1 MTFVCKKKETVENE
15 LEMISR
21 KELLH
26 LSNQV
31 TKKLINN
38 THLFMQSFIQQIYMG
53 ANYMLASNFFQDYS
67 PVNSTYRTKIFIFDP
82 EGKYMA
88 DRIGSD
94 EK

>member
-1 MTFVCKKKETVENE
+1 
-15 LEMISR
+15 
-21 KELLH
+21 
-26 LSNQV
+26 
-31 TKKLINN
+31 
-38 THLFMQSFIQQIYMG
+38 MQSFIQQIYMG